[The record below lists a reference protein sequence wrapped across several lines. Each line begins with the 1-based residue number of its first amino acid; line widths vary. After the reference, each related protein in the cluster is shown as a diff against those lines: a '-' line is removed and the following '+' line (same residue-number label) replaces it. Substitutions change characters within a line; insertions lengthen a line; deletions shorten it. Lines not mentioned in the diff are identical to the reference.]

1 MRARTPLPHLT
12 PPPVCDLAELAAPL
26 NDALLY
32 CFGHDVSSPRHASER
47 VYARLQAAADH
58 ADALAV
64 EPCGIH
70 IRTRERA
77 DAVRD
82 ALDAA
87 YAALKPTSGR
97 HAAALAVTFV
107 ALRMASRRVRL
118 AAGEG
123 TNNEDG
129 AEMRRRQ
136 HALTLEVDLVLDA
149 RMREINLVDG
159 DALGDEI
166 KRTLGRLET
175 GGGDLDRRQ
184 GEAEG
189 GATKALNRLRGGA
202 LRGSAATPRARQ
214 PATADLRL
222 PPTPWSFPGAR
233 ILYQPTFVRVADAEA
248 VTPRARGLTLLS
260 LFGWTLGGVFAV
272 EWADSPLGPY
282 REVAVLS
289 GLVASSDLRI
299 GAWASHIIVTSE
311 GAAEAG
317 KAIFGLPA
325 TPGSIEFEA
334 ESEASGEVSSEASA
348 AFANPWDVAD
358 AEGGS
363 SSVTEAAEMA
373 WQAASG
379 VALALKMAAGTAVP
393 GVAEPAERLAPAP
406 NFSSKPWRAK
416 ASEPGGGGVGTA
428 DAQGGGSRGGCF
440 EFSAD
445 DECVVR
451 GWGGWLGEGGG
462 EEEGGAGSLV
472 TAAEEASR
480 AGGDEDQGFAIS
492 LPSFSGLLPSE
503 DGATPLLR
511 YPLTLGGARRVG
523 LRRAMPSVCAADG
536 AMSKGLRA
544 VLSGPCACPCLV
556 VDGVDVVAGRPVEV
570 QVAK

>member
-1 MRARTPLPHLT
+1 M
-12 PPPVCDLAELAAPL
+12 
-26 NDALLY
+26 
-32 CFGHDVSSPRHASER
+32 
-47 VYARLQAAADH
+47 YARLQAAADH

-202 LRGSAATPRARQ
+202 LRERGHSARAPACHRRSA
-214 PATADLRL
+214 PATDAVELSRSTDSL
-222 PPTPWSFPGAR
+222 PTN
-233 ILYQPTFVRVADAEA
+233 VC
-248 VTPRARGLTLLS
+248 ARGGCRGSDTSRSRPDALS

-317 KAIFGLPA
+317 KAVFGLPA

-334 ESEASGEVSSEASA
+334 ESEASGEVASEASA

-492 LPSFSGLLPSE
+492 LPSFSGLLPPRT
-503 DGATPLLR
+503 GQHHCCATHSLWAAR
-511 YPLTLGGARRVG
+511 VESGCGGRCRQSAPRTE
-523 LRRAMPSVCAADG
+523 P
-536 AMSKGLRA
+536 
-544 VLSGPCACPCLV
+544 
-556 VDGVDVVAGRPVEV
+556 
-570 QVAK
+570 